1 MDIMEMG
8 ASDDLIQK
16 WGPALDGIEN
26 DYTKRVTA
34 QLLENQL
41 KSASERVDEAAVG
54 TGTTT
59 TGALG
64 TFQKFAF
71 PLVRRVFPEL
81 IANSLVS
88 VQPMSGPVSQ
98 VFYMGSA
105 RSYGTRRQQLYSKYN
120 LTYRGLT
127 TAAAGGSVPDLDAM
141 DAGGPA
147 NALGDMAMSST
158 TMMSAIAAWPPAVP
172 TAETEGHGWSVSA
185 GEKLALG
192 LVFLK

>member
-8 ASDDLIQK
+8 ASDDLVQK
-16 WGPALDGIEN
+16 WDPALDGIEN

-41 KSASERVDEAAVG
+41 KSCQQEQLDEAAVN

-59 TGALG
+59 VGSLG

-81 IANSLVS
+81 IANQLVS

-98 VFYMGSA
+98 VFYLG
-105 RSYGTRRQQLYSKYN
+105 QLE
-120 LTYRGLT
+120 LT
-127 TAAAGGSVPDLDAM
+127 TPPVRLSTA
-141 DAGGPA
+141 
-147 NALGDMAMSST
+147 ST
-158 TMMSAIAAWPPAVP
+158 TLP
-172 TAETEGHGWSVSA
+172 TV
-185 GEKLALG
+185 
-192 LVFLK
+192 V